1 MKRNETIY
9 RMALTRIPGLGIAGA
24 RNLLKIAGSASRI
37 FEERESLRSIIP
49 GLSKKI
55 FDSLYCPETLRQCE
69 SELQFAEKN
78 RIACLTEADEA
89 YPSRLRECPDAPLVL
104 FYRGT
109 ADLNKQ
115 HIISIVGTR
124 NATEYGK
131 ELCFSFL
138 KNLQKLLPDTLV
150 ISGLAY
156 GIDIQAHRAALQY
169 GLETIAVLAHGLDRI
184 YPPIHR
190 NTAAEMTEH
199 GGVITEFPER
209 TRPERQN
216 FIKRNR
222 IIAGLSDATIVVE
235 SAEKGGSLITADIA
249 NSYNRDCFAFPGR
262 TNDPLSA
269 GCNNLIR
276 NNQATLLQGAEEFIK
291 AMNWDK
297 SAQQIPETVQRQ
309 LFPDLSPDEEF
320 LVSLIGKH
328 PEGIQLNTLIVESN
342 IAINHITT
350 PLFELEM
357 KGIIRT
363 LAGGIYKLI

>member
-1 MKRNETIY
+1 MKNNETLF
-9 RMALTRIPGLGIAGA
+9 RMALTRIPGLGITGA
-24 RNLLKIAGSASRI
+24 RNLLKIAGNASRI
-37 FEERESLRSIIP
+37 FEERENLHNIIP
-49 GLSKKI
+49 GLSKRI
-55 FDSLYCPETLRQCE
+55 SDALLCPNILRQCE
-69 SELQFAEKN
+69 AELLFAEKN
-78 RIACLTEADEA
+78 NIVCLTEADEA
-89 YPSRLRECPDAPLVL
+89 YPSRLRECTDAPLVL
-104 FYRGT
+104 FYKGT

-138 KNLQKLLPDTLV
+138 KDLKEVLPDTLI

-184 YPPIHR
+184 YPPLHR

-199 GGVITEFPER
+199 GGLITEFPDK

-216 FIKRNR
+216 FIRRNR
-222 IIAGLSDATIVVE
+222 IIAGMSDATIVVE

-249 NSYNRDCFAFPGR
+249 NSYNRECFAFPGR
-262 TNDPLSA
+262 TNDPFSA

-276 NNQATLLQGAEEFIK
+276 NNQAVLLQSADEFIK

-297 SAQQIPETVQRQ
+297 PSKKIPETIQRQ
-309 LFPDLSPDEEF
+309 LFPDLTPNEEL

-328 PEGIQLNTLIVESN
+328 PEGIQLNALIVESN
-342 IAINHITT
+342 IAVNHITT

-357 KGIIRT
+357 KGVVQV
-363 LAGGIYKLI
+363 LAGNVYKAI